1 MPDKPEDQ
9 RPAIL
14 QATLREYINKISSKQ
29 SLTDSQCL
37 RWGDITLS
45 QDPETNKEKLIANF
59 PGLETQSQLDC
70 DDLQA
75 KAVDCYKT
83 FRSHRPTEMN
93 TPNSPFF
100 LAVKRKR
107 KEGDPVWYLECRQ
120 GLRKIGKRQ

>member
-1 MPDKPEDQ
+1 M
-9 RPAIL
+9 L
-14 QATLREYINKISSKQ
+14 QATLYECINKIFLKQ

-45 QDPETNKEKLIANF
+45 QDPEINKEKLIGNS

-83 FRSHRPTEMN
+83 FQSHRPTEMN
-93 TPNSPFF
+93 TPESPFF
-100 LAVKRKR
+100 LAVKGKR
-107 KEGDPVWYLECRQ
+107 KEGDPVWYLKRRQ